1 MQLKVRNKNVAEL
14 IDKFVGDGVG
24 IDSMMLRFRNSVIVR
39 ALTLTSGNITHAAA
53 MLKTHRSNLERW
65 LRASSNRESINSN
78 DADARSSIVRSCG

>member
-39 ALTLTSGNITHAAA
+39 ALTPHLCTVSQDTQSPSA
-53 MLKTHRSNLERW
+53 
-65 LRASSNRESINSN
+65 
-78 DADARSSIVRSCG
+78 

>member
-39 ALTLTSGNITHAAA
+39 ALTLTEGKPDGDSPRHAIPY
-53 MLKTHRSNLERW
+53 R
-65 LRASSNRESINSN
+65 
-78 DADARSSIVRSCG
+78 